1 VQKQSYVG
9 LDVSLAETSI
19 CVIDETGARLFEGKV
34 LTDSAAITATVRRH
48 VVGQV
53 VRVGLETG
61 TTAGWLWR
69 ELIALGLP
77 AVCLDTRHAHRALS
91 LRVQKTDK
99 NDARGL
105 AELVRLGWYREA
117 KVRSVD
123 AQFVRSLLMARRQLL
138 AIKRN
143 LANQLRNVLKTF
155 GLTRTSTAGRGWLA
169 KVRAIVADT
178 GWVAPVVEP
187 MLKICAELDIQL
199 AALNKQLLI
208 LAREDPDVRRMM
220 TVPGIGALTG
230 LAYKAAIDDP
240 SRFTSSSSAGPYLG
254 LVPKVRQSGETEWT
268 GRISKTGD
276 ELARTYLYEAA
287 GVLLF
292 KVSRWSALR
301 AWGIRLVQ
309 RIGLKRAK
317 IAVARKLAVLLH
329 ALWTDGTEFEWRA
342 ATT

>member
-1 VQKQSYVG
+1 MQKQSYVG
-9 LDVSLAETSI
+9 LDVSMAETSI

-34 LTDSAAITATVRRH
+34 VTDSAAIAATVRRH

-155 GLTRTSTAGRGWLA
+155 GLTRTSTAPR
-169 KVRAIVADT
+169 
-178 GWVAPVVEP
+178 
-187 MLKICAELDIQL
+187 
-199 AALNKQLLI
+199 
-208 LAREDPDVRRMM
+208 LARQGARHRR
-220 TVPGIGALTG
+220 
-230 LAYKAAIDDP
+230 
-240 SRFTSSSSAGPYLG
+240 
-254 LVPKVRQSGETEWT
+254 
-268 GRISKTGD
+268 
-276 ELARTYLYEAA
+276 
-287 GVLLF
+287 
-292 KVSRWSALR
+292 
-301 AWGIRLVQ
+301 
-309 RIGLKRAK
+309 
-317 IAVARKLAVLLH
+317 
-329 ALWTDGTEFEWRA
+329 
-342 ATT
+342 